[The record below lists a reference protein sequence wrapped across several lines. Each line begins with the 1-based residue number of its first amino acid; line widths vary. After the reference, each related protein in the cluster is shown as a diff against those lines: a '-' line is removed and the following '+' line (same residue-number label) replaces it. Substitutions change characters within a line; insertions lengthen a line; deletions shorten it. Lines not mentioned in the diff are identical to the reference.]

1 MMNILRSIYSAWS
14 VASPCPFTTQQGG
27 AVMSHG
33 GFDEGLIFWCRVVV
47 FGAGRLGHAAYVG
60 LRP

>member
-1 MMNILRSIYSAWS
+1 
-14 VASPCPFTTQQGG
+14 
-27 AVMSHG
+27 MSHG